1 MVGLTSKHG
10 NSVRWAV
17 AVCLATAIAGGR
29 SLPAT
34 PPTVPAEQDRPCPAV
49 ISRDIEY
56 ARVDG
61 LPLTMDIHRPVNSQA
76 TADAAAPLV
85 VYVHGGAWRSGSKA
99 EVPVVGLIGKG
110 FAIAS
115 VDYRLSP
122 QARFP
127 AQLHD
132 IKAAI
137 RFLRANAARLGV
149 TADRLGIVG
158 TSAGGHLAALVGVTG
173 GDERLEGAVGS
184 HGDATSVVQ
193 CVVSFYGAGNL
204 QSILAQSRPEAVPM
218 REAALRLLLGGT
230 PDERAALAALAS
242 PITHLDAHDP
252 PLLLIHGDADPQ
264 MPPEQSDELHRAA
277 ATAGCSSQLMSIHGG
292 RHGGPEFHDAPTTST
307 VTTFLRKHL
316 LP

>member
-1 MVGLTSKHG
+1 MVGMASKHG
-10 NSVRWAV
+10 NSVWWAI
-17 AVCLATAIAGGR
+17 AVWLASAVAGGR

-34 PPTVPAEQDRPCPAV
+34 PPTVPAEQGGPSPAV

-61 LPLTMDIHRPVNSQA
+61 VPLTMDIHRPVNTQA
-76 TADAAAPLV
+76 TAGAAAPLL

-99 EVPVVGLIGKG
+99 DVPIIDLTKDG

-127 AQLHD
+127 AQVHD
-132 IKAAI
+132 IKAAV
-137 RFLRANAARLGV
+137 RFLRANAAGLGV

-173 GDERLEGAVGS
+173 GDERLEGDVGS
-184 HGDATSVVQ
+184 HGDATSGVQ

-230 PDERAALAALAS
+230 PDEQASLAALAS
-242 PITHLDAHDP
+242 PITYLDARDP

-277 ATAGCSSQLMSIHGG
+277 AAAEVSSQLMSIHGG
-292 RHGGPEFHDAPTTST
+292 RHGGPEFHDAQTTSS